1 MGSLEAWNT
10 RASLCREDRGE
21 FAAYKTL
28 ARPDGTHADDRCQPL
43 PTPCL
48 RVSIRCISRGM
59 KARRKFK
66 VGQRVKSTG
75 EVVEKDALG
84 RVVGF
89 TREGWVKVRLLDTET
104 VRVDHPDFWESA
116 PPSR

>member
-1 MGSLEAWNT
+1 
-10 RASLCREDRGE
+10 
-21 FAAYKTL
+21 
-28 ARPDGTHADDRCQPL
+28 
-43 PTPCL
+43 
-48 RVSIRCISRGM
+48 M